1 MKSRYC
7 KTQSFFSPIMAL
19 TCSPVSLVLITSG
32 IATMYIILEWVFIF
46 TRPSFLRTVSLIE
59 KSRAFFSTSSI
70 MVLASLLAL
79 VPFLVLAAW
88 FKNPTVK
95 KALQA
100 SALLVPSLMLTATL
114 LLLIDNFTYTLF
126 RFGIVSTVGIWRAA
140 YAALSLLGLVYLLV
154 RLADL
159 ANLLTLFFNRSN
171 PRVRVLL
178 PMGIILLS
186 MIGAI
191 LFANIPQLQIQMQK
205 QRTSSNRNQFPD
217 ILLITVD
224 ALNAE
229 YTSIYGGEND
239 TTPFLRELAKNSLIS
254 ENHFANAQ
262 GTIGSITSLLTGKL
276 PTDIRVIYSSDMLQ
290 ANDAYQHLPGI
301 LNANGYFTVQLSN
314 ATYADA
320 YKTNF
325 QSAFNEA
332 NGRSESDQTVSNVLN
347 KIYPGVSVAFQ
358 KEVIERISQ
367 RVQHIFFIHDMNN
380 PYKEVTEAPQ
390 KFDDL
395 EKIKQVKSLLIS
407 RQEPVFIHLHWM
419 GTHGPNYFPAEQ
431 VFSTGLD
438 LKNQKQKKQLYYYDA
453 VLEFDRTIADLYR
466 FLEDENR
473 LDHTLII
480 ITSDHSQKWTNS
492 RLPLLMHFPGGEYEQ
507 SIAANTENIDV
518 APTLLDYLGIV
529 QPTWMTGQSLISG
542 DYSEHPVFTARIPNS
557 SKDPVTG
564 KVSYPE
570 SVPPFFQFGRISV
583 VVCNKWVELD
593 LTKKTISSGK
603 IVAYTR
609 ECNDEFTEQE
619 ALDLIIGHLEKNGFE
634 TTELRPLTDR

>member
-1 MKSRYC
+1 
-7 KTQSFFSPIMAL
+7 
-19 TCSPVSLVLITSG
+19 
-32 IATMYIILEWVFIF
+32 
-46 TRPSFLRTVSLIE
+46 
-59 KSRAFFSTSSI
+59 

-79 VPFLVLAAW
+79 VPFLLLAAW
-88 FKNPTVK
+88 IKNPAVQ

-100 SALLVPSLMLTATL
+100 LALLVPSLILTATL
-114 LLLIDNFTYTLF
+114 LLLVDNFTYTLF
-126 RFGIVSTVGIWRAA
+126 QFGIVSTVGVWRAA
-140 YAALSLLGLVYLLV
+140 YAILSLLALVYLLT

-159 ANLLTLFFNRSN
+159 TNLLTLFLKRSK
-171 PRVRVLL
+171 PRLRILL
-178 PMGIILLS
+178 PIGIILLS
-186 MIGAI
+186 MTVAI
-191 LFANIPQLQIQMQK
+191 LPANIAQLQIEMQK
-205 QRTSSNRNQFPD
+205 QRTSANRDQLPD

-239 TTPFLRELAKNSLIS
+239 TTPFLRELAENSLIS

-276 PTDIRVIYSSDMLQ
+276 PSDIRVIYSSDMLQ
-290 ANDAYQHLPGI
+290 GIDAYQHLPGI
-301 LNANGYFTVQLSN
+301 LNAYGYFTVQLSN

-332 NGRSESDQTVSNVLN
+332 NGRSESEQPVSNALN
-347 KIYPGVSVAFQ
+347 MIYPGVSAVFQ
-358 KEVIERISQ
+358 KEVIERISS
-367 RVQHIFFIHDMNN
+367 RVQHIFFICEMSN

-419 GTHGPNYFPAEQ
+419 GTHGPKYFPAEQ

-438 LKNQKQKKQLYYYDA
+438 LNNQKQNKQLFYYDA
-453 VLEFDRTIADLYR
+453 VLEFDQTIADLYQ
-466 FLEDENR
+466 FLEDENL

-507 SIAANTENIDV
+507 SISANTENIDV
-518 APTLLDYLGIV
+518 APTVLDYVGIF

-542 DYSEHPVFTARIPNS
+542 DYSEHPVFTARIPKS
-557 SKDPVTG
+557 SKDPLTG

-583 VVCNKWVELD
+583 VVCNQWVELD
-593 LTKKTISSGK
+593 LTKKTMSSGK
-603 IVAYTR
+603 IAEYTR
-609 ECNDEFTEQE
+609 ECIDEFNKRQ
-619 ALDLIIGHLEKNGFE
+619 ALDLIIGHLEKYGFE
-634 TTELRPLTDR
+634 TTELRPLTDQ

>member
-1 MKSRYC
+1 
-7 KTQSFFSPIMAL
+7 
-19 TCSPVSLVLITSG
+19 
-32 IATMYIILEWVFIF
+32 
-46 TRPSFLRTVSLIE
+46 
-59 KSRAFFSTSSI
+59 

-79 VPFLVLAAW
+79 VPFLLLAAW
-88 FKNPTVK
+88 IKNPAVQ

-100 SALLVPSLMLTATL
+100 LALLVPSLILTATL
-114 LLLIDNFTYTLF
+114 LLLVDNFTYTLF
-126 RFGIVSTVGIWRAA
+126 QFGIVSTVGVWRAA
-140 YAALSLLGLVYLLV
+140 YAILSLLALVYLLT

-159 ANLLTLFFNRSN
+159 TNLLTLFLKRSK
-171 PRVRVLL
+171 PRLRILL
-178 PMGIILLS
+178 PIGIILLS
-186 MIGAI
+186 MTVAI
-191 LFANIPQLQIQMQK
+191 LPANIAQLQIEMQK
-205 QRTSSNRNQFPD
+205 QRTSANRDQLPD

-239 TTPFLRELAKNSLIS
+239 TTPFLRELAENSLIS

-276 PTDIRVIYSSDMLQ
+276 PSDIRVIYSSDMLQ
-290 ANDAYQHLPGI
+290 GIDAYQHLPGI
-301 LNANGYFTVQLSN
+301 LNAYGYFTVQLSN

-332 NGRSESDQTVSNVLN
+332 NGRSESEQPVSNALN
-347 KIYPGVSVAFQ
+347 MIYPGVSAVFQ
-358 KEVIERISQ
+358 KEVIERISS
-367 RVQHIFFIHDMNN
+367 RVQHIFFICEMSN

-419 GTHGPNYFPAEQ
+419 GTHGPKYFPAEQ

-438 LKNQKQKKQLYYYDA
+438 LNNQKQNKQLFYYDA
-453 VLEFDRTIADLYR
+453 VLEFDQTIADLYQ
-466 FLEDENR
+466 FLEDENL

-507 SIAANTENIDV
+507 SISANTENIDV
-518 APTLLDYLGIV
+518 APTVLDYVGIF

-542 DYSEHPVFTARIPNS
+542 DYSEHPIFTARIPKS
-557 SKDPVTG
+557 SKDPLTG

-583 VVCNKWVELD
+583 VVCNQWVELD
-593 LTKKTISSGK
+593 LTKKTMSSGK
-603 IVAYTR
+603 IAEYTR
-609 ECNDEFTEQE
+609 ECIDEFNKRQ
-619 ALDLIIGHLEKNGFE
+619 ALDLIIGHLEKYGFE
-634 TTELRPLTDR
+634 TTELRPLTDQ

>member
-1 MKSRYC
+1 
-7 KTQSFFSPIMAL
+7 
-19 TCSPVSLVLITSG
+19 
-32 IATMYIILEWVFIF
+32 
-46 TRPSFLRTVSLIE
+46 
-59 KSRAFFSTSSI
+59 

-79 VPFLVLAAW
+79 VPFLLLAAW
-88 FKNPTVK
+88 IKNPAVQ

-100 SALLVPSLMLTATL
+100 LALLVPSLILTATL
-114 LLLIDNFTYTLF
+114 LLLVDNFTYTLF
-126 RFGIVSTVGIWRAA
+126 QFGIVSTVGVWRAA
-140 YAALSLLGLVYLLV
+140 YAILSLLGLVYLLM

-159 ANLLTLFFNRSN
+159 ANLLTRFFNRSN

-205 QRTSSNRNQFPD
+205 QRTSSNCNQFPD

-347 KIYPGVSVAFQ
+347 KIYPGVSAAFQ

-453 VLEFDRTIADLYR
+453 VLEFDRTIADLYQ

-542 DYSEHPVFTARIPNS
+542 DYTEHPVFTARIPNS

>member
-1 MKSRYC
+1 
-7 KTQSFFSPIMAL
+7 
-19 TCSPVSLVLITSG
+19 
-32 IATMYIILEWVFIF
+32 
-46 TRPSFLRTVSLIE
+46 
-59 KSRAFFSTSSI
+59 

-79 VPFLVLAAW
+79 VPFLLLAAW
-88 FKNPTVK
+88 IKNPAVQ

-100 SALLVPSLMLTATL
+100 LALLVPSLILTATL
-114 LLLIDNFTYTLF
+114 LLLVDNFTYTLF
-126 RFGIVSTVGIWRAA
+126 QFGIVSTVGVWRAA
-140 YAALSLLGLVYLLV
+140 YAILSLLALVYLLT

-159 ANLLTLFFNRSN
+159 TNLLTLFLKRSK
-171 PRVRVLL
+171 PRLRILL
-178 PMGIILLS
+178 PIGIILLS
-186 MIGAI
+186 MTVAI
-191 LFANIPQLQIQMQK
+191 LPANIAQLQIEMQK
-205 QRTSSNRNQFPD
+205 QRTSANRDQLPD

-239 TTPFLRELAKNSLIS
+239 TTPFLRELAENSLIS

-276 PTDIRVIYSSDMLQ
+276 PSDIRVIYSSDMLQ
-290 ANDAYQHLPGI
+290 GIDAYQHLPGI
-301 LNANGYFTVQLSN
+301 LNAYGYFTVQLSN

-332 NGRSESDQTVSNVLN
+332 NGRSESEQPVSNALN
-347 KIYPGVSVAFQ
+347 MIYPGVSAVFQ
-358 KEVIERISQ
+358 KEVIERISS
-367 RVQHIFFIHDMNN
+367 RVQHIFFICEMSN

-419 GTHGPNYFPAEQ
+419 GTHGPKYFPAEQ

-438 LKNQKQKKQLYYYDA
+438 LNNQKQNKQLFYYDA
-453 VLEFDRTIADLYR
+453 VLEFDQTIADLYQ
-466 FLEDENR
+466 FLEDENL

-507 SIAANTENIDV
+507 SISANTENIDV
-518 APTLLDYLGIV
+518 APTVLDYVGIF

-542 DYSEHPVFTARIPNS
+542 DYSEHPIFTARIPKS
-557 SKDPVTG
+557 SKDPLTG

-583 VVCNKWVELD
+583 VVCNQWVELD
-593 LTKKTISSGK
+593 LTKKTMSSGK

-609 ECNDEFTEQE
+609 ECIDEFNKKQ
-619 ALDLIIGHLEKNGFE
+619 ALDLIIGHLEKYGFE
-634 TTELRPLTDR
+634 TTELRPLTDQ

>member
-1 MKSRYC
+1 M
-7 KTQSFFSPIMAL
+7 
-19 TCSPVSLVLITSG
+19 
-32 IATMYIILEWVFIF
+32 
-46 TRPSFLRTVSLIE
+46 
-59 KSRAFFSTSSI
+59 
-70 MVLASLLAL
+70 
-79 VPFLVLAAW
+79 
-88 FKNPTVK
+88 
-95 KALQA
+95 
-100 SALLVPSLMLTATL
+100 ALLVPSLMLTATL
-114 LLLIDNFTYTLF
+114 LLLVDNFTYTLF
-126 RFGIVSTVGIWRAA
+126 QFGIVSSVGVWRAA
-140 YAALSLLGLVYLLV
+140 YAALSLLALVYLLT
-154 RLADL
+154 RLANQ
-159 ANLLTLFFNRSN
+159 ATLLTRFFNRSN
-171 PRVRVLL
+171 PRLRVLL

-191 LFANIPQLQIQMQK
+191 LPANITRLKIEMQK
-205 QRTSSNRNQFPD
+205 QRTSASRNQLPD

-224 ALNAE
+224 SLNAE
-229 YTSIYGGEND
+229 YTSIYGGKKD
-239 TTPFLRELAKNSLIS
+239 TTPFLRELAGNSLVS

-276 PTDIRVIYSSDMLQ
+276 PSDIRVIYSSDMLQ

-332 NGRSESDQTVSNVLN
+332 NGRSESDQPVSNALN
-347 KIYPGVSVAFQ
+347 KIYPGVSAVFQ
-358 KEVIERISQ
+358 KEVIERISS
-367 RVQHIFFIHDMNN
+367 RVQHIFFIHDMDN

-395 EKIKQVKSLLIS
+395 EKIKQVESLLIS

-419 GTHGPNYFPAEQ
+419 GTHGPNYFPEEQ

-438 LKNQKQKKQLYYYDA
+438 LNNQEQNRQLFYYDA
-453 VLEFDRTIADLYR
+453 VLEFDRTIADLYQ
-466 FLEDENR
+466 FLEHENR

-518 APTLLDYLGIV
+518 APTVLDYLGIF

-542 DYSEHPVFTARIPNS
+542 DYTEHPVFTAKIPKS
-557 SKDPVTG
+557 SKDPLTG

-583 VVCNKWVELD
+583 VVCNQWVELD
-593 LTKKTISSGK
+593 LTQKTIRSGK
-603 IVAYTR
+603 IVASTR
-609 ECNDEFTEQE
+609 ECIDEFNERQ
-619 ALDLIIGHLEKNGFE
+619 ALDLIIGHLEKYGFE
-634 TTELRPLTDR
+634 TTELRPLTDQ

>member
-1 MKSRYC
+1 
-7 KTQSFFSPIMAL
+7 
-19 TCSPVSLVLITSG
+19 
-32 IATMYIILEWVFIF
+32 
-46 TRPSFLRTVSLIE
+46 
-59 KSRAFFSTSSI
+59 
-70 MVLASLLAL
+70 MVLASLLSL
-79 VPFLVLAAW
+79 VPLLLLAAW
-88 FKNPTVK
+88 IKNPTVK

-100 SALLVPSLMLTATL
+100 LALLVPSLILTATL
-114 LLLIDNFTYTLF
+114 LLLVDNFTYTLF
-126 RFGIVSTVGIWRAA
+126 QFGIVSAVGVWRAA
-140 YAALSLLGLVYLLV
+140 YAALSLLAPVYLLT

-159 ANLLTLFFNRSN
+159 ANLLTRFLHRSN

-178 PMGIILLS
+178 PIGIILLS

-191 LFANIPQLQIQMQK
+191 LPANITQFQTEPQK
-205 QRTSSNRNQFPD
+205 QRTSARHNQLPD

-229 YTSIYGGEND
+229 YTSIYGGKKD
-239 TTPFLRELAKNSLIS
+239 TTPFLRELAESSLVS
-254 ENHFANAQ
+254 QNHFANAQ

-276 PTDIRVIYSSDMLQ
+276 PSDIRVIYSSDMLQ

-332 NGRSESDQTVSNVLN
+332 NGRSESDQPVSNALN
-347 KIYPGVSVAFQ
+347 KIYPGVSAVFQ
-358 KEVIERISQ
+358 KEVIERISS
-367 RVQHIFFIHDMNN
+367 RVQHIFFIRNMNN

-395 EKIKQVKSLLIS
+395 DKIKQVKSLLIS
-407 RQEPVFIHLHWM
+407 REEPVFIHLHWM
-419 GTHGPNYFPAEQ
+419 GTHGPNYFPEEQ

-438 LKNQKQKKQLYYYDA
+438 LNNQRENRQLFYYDA
-453 VLEFDRTIADLYR
+453 VLEFDRTIADLYQS
-466 FLEDENR
+466 LEHENQ

-518 APTLLDYLGIV
+518 APTVLDYLGIS

-542 DYSEHPVFTARIPNS
+542 VYSEHPVFTAKIPKS

-583 VVCNKWVELD
+583 VVCNQWVELD
-593 LTKKTISSGK
+593 LMQKTIRSGK
-603 IVAYTR
+603 IVASTR
-609 ECNDEFTEQE
+609 ECIDEFNERQ
-619 ALDLIIGHLEKNGFE
+619 ALDLIIGHLKKYGFD
-634 TTELRPLTDR
+634 TTELGPLTEQ

>member
-1 MKSRYC
+1 
-7 KTQSFFSPIMAL
+7 MAI
-19 TCSPVSLVLITSG
+19 TCSPGSLVLITSG
-32 IATMYIILEWVFIF
+32 IATLYIMMEWVFIF
-46 TRPSFLRTVSLIE
+46 TRPSFLRTVSLIV
-59 KSRAFFSTSSI
+59 KSRAFFSTSSM
-70 MVLASLLAL
+70 MVLASLLSL
-79 VPFLVLAAW
+79 VPLLLLAAW
-88 FKNPTVK
+88 IKNPTVK

-100 SALLVPSLMLTATL
+100 LALLVPSLILTATL
-114 LLLIDNFTYTLF
+114 LLLVDNFTYTLF
-126 RFGIVSTVGIWRAA
+126 QFGIVSAVGVWRAA
-140 YAALSLLGLVYLLV
+140 YAALSLLALVYLLT

-159 ANLLTLFFNRSN
+159 ANLLTRFLHRSN

-178 PMGIILLS
+178 PIGIILLS

-191 LFANIPQLQIQMQK
+191 LPANITQFQTEPQK
-205 QRTSSNRNQFPD
+205 QRTSARHNQLPD

-229 YTSIYGGEND
+229 YTSIYGGKNE
-239 TTPFLRELAKNSLIS
+239 TTPFLRELAENSLVS
-254 ENHFANAQ
+254 QNHFANAQ

-276 PTDIRVIYSSDMLQ
+276 PSDIRVIYSSDMLQ

-332 NGRSESDQTVSNVLN
+332 NGRSESDQPVSNALN
-347 KIYPGVSVAFQ
+347 KIYPGVSAVFQ
-358 KEVIERISQ
+358 KEIIERISS
-367 RVQHIFFIHDMNN
+367 RVQHIFFIRDMNN

-395 EKIKQVKSLLIS
+395 DKIKQVKSLLIS
-407 RQEPVFIHLHWM
+407 REEPVFIHLHWM
-419 GTHGPNYFPAEQ
+419 GTHGPNYFPEEQ

-438 LKNQKQKKQLYYYDA
+438 LNNQRENRQLFYYDA
-453 VLEFDRTIADLYR
+453 VLEFDRTIADLYQS
-466 FLEDENR
+466 LEHENQ

-507 SIAANTENIDV
+507 RFAANTENIDV
-518 APTLLDYLGIV
+518 APTVLDYLGIS

-542 DYSEHPVFTARIPNS
+542 VYSEHPVFTAKIPKS

-583 VVCNKWVELD
+583 VVCNQWVELD
-593 LTKKTISSGK
+593 LMQKTIRSGK
-603 IVAYTR
+603 IVASTR
-609 ECNDEFTEQE
+609 ECIDEFNERQ
-619 ALDLIIGHLEKNGFE
+619 ALDLIIGHLKKYGFD
-634 TTELRPLTDR
+634 TTELGPLTEQ

>member
-1 MKSRYC
+1 
-7 KTQSFFSPIMAL
+7 
-19 TCSPVSLVLITSG
+19 
-32 IATMYIILEWVFIF
+32 
-46 TRPSFLRTVSLIE
+46 
-59 KSRAFFSTSSI
+59 

-79 VPFLVLAAW
+79 VPFLLLAAW
-88 FKNPTVK
+88 IKNPAVQ

-100 SALLVPSLMLTATL
+100 LALLVPSLILTATL
-114 LLLIDNFTYTLF
+114 LLLVDNFTYTLF
-126 RFGIVSTVGIWRAA
+126 QFGIVSTVGVWRAA
-140 YAALSLLGLVYLLV
+140 YAILSLLALVYLLT

-159 ANLLTLFFNRSN
+159 TNLLTLFLKRSK
-171 PRVRVLL
+171 PRLRILL
-178 PMGIILLS
+178 PIGIILLS
-186 MIGAI
+186 MTVAI
-191 LFANIPQLQIQMQK
+191 LPANIAQLQIEMQK
-205 QRTSSNRNQFPD
+205 QRTSANRDQLPD

-239 TTPFLRELAKNSLIS
+239 TTPFLRELAENSLIS

-276 PTDIRVIYSSDMLQ
+276 PSDIRVIYSSDMLQ
-290 ANDAYQHLPGI
+290 GIDAYQHLPGI
-301 LNANGYFTVQLSN
+301 LNAYGYFTVQLSN

-332 NGRSESDQTVSNVLN
+332 NGRSESEQPVSNALN
-347 KIYPGVSVAFQ
+347 MIYPGVSAVFQ
-358 KEVIERISQ
+358 KEVIERISS
-367 RVQHIFFIHDMNN
+367 RVQHIFFICEMSN

-419 GTHGPNYFPAEQ
+419 GTHGPKYFPAEQ

-438 LKNQKQKKQLYYYDA
+438 LNNQKQNKQLFYYDA
-453 VLEFDRTIADLYR
+453 VLEFDQTIADLYQ
-466 FLEDENR
+466 FLEDENL

-507 SIAANTENIDV
+507 SISANTENIDV
-518 APTLLDYLGIV
+518 APTVLDYVGIF

-542 DYSEHPVFTARIPNS
+542 DYSEHPVFTARIPKS
-557 SKDPVTG
+557 SKDPLTG

-583 VVCNKWVELD
+583 VVCNQWVELD
-593 LTKKTISSGK
+593 LTKKTMSSGK

-609 ECNDEFTEQE
+609 ECIDEFNKKQ
-619 ALDLIIGHLEKNGFE
+619 ALDLIIGHLEKYGFE
-634 TTELRPLTDR
+634 TTELRPLTDQ